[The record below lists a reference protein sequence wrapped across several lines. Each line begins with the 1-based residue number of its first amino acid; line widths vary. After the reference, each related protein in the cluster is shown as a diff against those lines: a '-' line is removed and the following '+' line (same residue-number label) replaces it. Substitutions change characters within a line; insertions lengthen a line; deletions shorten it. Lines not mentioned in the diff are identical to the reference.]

1 MFWKFIP
8 FSAIFLIDH
17 RQLCLRPSQA
27 AATDASHVPWY
38 AKIVKR
44 RFAFAADKLGR
55 VFHQI
60 NECPS
65 LVIAADPT

>member
-1 MFWKFIP
+1 MFF
-8 FSAIFLIDH
+8 IDH

-65 LVIAADPT
+65 LVMAADRIGHR